1 MPGLAALLRLYAI
14 QKKTPEA
21 IEDIRMYVAKR
32 PKSTVLLGILGNL
45 LAADGKPGDAR
56 RAYLQAEA
64 ADPNSTIALLALANL
79 DSSEGK
85 FDAARQGFNKLQK
98 IDPRNP
104 QIWMRRGALEANL
117 KNYPEAIECYR
128 KVLELEP
135 RNAFALNNAAYLMAT
150 DASHVN
156 DALKY
161 AQQAKEIAP
170 ELPNIDDTMGWILY
184 NKGIYQSA
192 LGYLETA
199 SKKYNDPAIRYHL
212 AMTYARLGDKRGRTM
227 LRESLT
233 TAPDLPEAAMAQRLL
248 VETSRSSRLQKQ

>member
-1 MPGLAALLRLYAI
+1 MQPCRNSSGCRLPTLQTEPPAHGWSARTLPPQVARTLSFIVQRNWALMALGRGAELRKGIDLALPAARVPDLLVQDAVLKIDEKDYTGAKASLHEALNANPENLPGLAALLRLYAI
-14 QKKTPEA
+14 QKMTPEA

-32 PKSTVLLGILGNL
+32 PRSTVLLGILGNV

-135 RNAFALNNAAYLMAT
+135 RNAFALNNAAYL
-150 DASHVN
+150 
-156 DALKY
+156 
-161 AQQAKEIAP
+161 
-170 ELPNIDDTMGWILY
+170 
-184 NKGIYQSA
+184 
-192 LGYLETA
+192 
-199 SKKYNDPAIRYHL
+199 
-212 AMTYARLGDKRGRTM
+212 
-227 LRESLT
+227 
-233 TAPDLPEAAMAQRLL
+233 
-248 VETSRSSRLQKQ
+248 